1 MTALVVI
8 LAVVVALL
16 TVLVVGLL
24 RSHAEILRALHDLGV
39 NLEDGAPEGG
49 ARTFSAQTRAGRARA
64 AGTGVAPQGSSP
76 EERVGANGLALPE
89 DGPLVDARDL
99 MGVTPSGDAS
109 AIGVIGTPGLTLLA
123 FLTTGCA
130 SCMDF
135 WEAFR
140 EPANRRVAGP
150 GSQLVVL
157 TKGQDAESPS
167 AVRELADPALTT
179 LMSSEAFDD
188 YSVPLAPYFVLID
201 GAAGRVVGEG
211 AASSFDQLG
220 SLIKK
225 AMADSGVGA
234 ERSRSRRDMLRG
246 LRQNLTADEALSSAG
261 IGPGHPSLHTDP
273 NPTDP
278 NPTDPNPGTTVT
290 DEQMEPRQ

>member
-8 LAVVVALL
+8 LAVVVLLL

-39 NLEDGAPEGG
+39 NLEDGAPTGG
-49 ARTFSAQTRAGRARA
+49 ARTFSADTRGQRAQA
-64 AGTGVAPQGSSP
+64 AASGTGVAPQGSAP
-76 EERVGANGLALPE
+76 QDRIGANGLALPE
-89 DGPLVDARDL
+89 DGPLVDAHDL
-99 MGVTPSGDAS
+99 MGTTPRGDAS
-109 AIGVIGTPGLTLLA
+109 AIGVVGTPGLTLLA

-140 EPANRRVAGP
+140 EPANRQVAGK

-157 TKGQDAESPS
+157 TKGQDAESPA
-167 AVRELADPALTT
+167 AVRELADPELTT

-201 GAAGRVVGEG
+201 GGQGRVVGEG
-211 AASSFDQLG
+211 AAGSFDQLG
-220 SLIKK
+220 SLIQK
-225 AMADSGVGA
+225 AMADSGYGS
-234 ERSRSRRDMLRG
+234 EKSRSRREMLRG
-246 LRQNLTADEALSSAG
+246 LRQNLTADEALASAG
-261 IGPGHPSLHTDP
+261 IGPGHASLHTDP
-273 NPTDP
+273 NPTGQDP
-278 NPTDPNPGTTVT
+278 AALTTD
-290 DEQMEPRQ
+290 DLREPRT

>member
-8 LAVVVALL
+8 LAVVVLLL

-39 NLEDGAPEGG
+39 NLEDGAPTGG
-49 ARTFSAQTRAGRARA
+49 ARTFSADTRGQRARA
-64 AGTGVAPQGSSP
+64 GTGIAPQGASA

-89 DGPLVDARDL
+89 DGPLVDAHDL
-99 MGVTPSGDAS
+99 MGTTPSGDAS
-109 AIGVIGTPGLTLLA
+109 AIAVVGTPGLTLLS

-140 EPANRRVAGP
+140 TPSNRQVAGP
-150 GSQLVVL
+150 RSQLVVI
-157 TKGQDAESPS
+157 TKGQDAESPA

-188 YSVPLAPYFVLID
+188 YAVPLAPYFVLID
-201 GAAGRVVGEG
+201 SGQGRVVGEG
-211 AASSFDQLG
+211 AAGSFDQLG
-220 SLIKK
+220 SLIQK
-225 AMADSGVGA
+225 AMADSGYGA
-234 ERSRSRRDMLRG
+234 EQSRSRREMLRG
-246 LRQNLTADEALSSAG
+246 LRRNMSADEALASAG
-261 IGPGHPSLHTDP
+261 IGPGHVSLHDDP
-273 NPTDP
+273 NPPAGGSAAGQPSGDDTRES
-278 NPTDPNPGTTVT
+278 TT
-290 DEQMEPRQ
+290 